1 MDKDIEIIKSFKL
14 DFILRRDF
22 RIIRGKILRST
33 KYGIWSLHHGDNDYY
48 RGIPP
53 GFWETYFNESITGVT
68 LQKLNNNLDGGQIID
83 KGYYGTKFFWK
94 HNEDFIKTKSVE
106 LVLKNINNFFY
117 EKKINLKKNKKIGRY
132 FFNPNF
138 FNLLIYILKK
148 YPTYILKKILSYTFF
163 YKFFFFKWNIYILK
177 KQNYLNLKKEYS
189 IKFSSPLTEYW
200 ADPFVF
206 KHNSEYYLFFEKFNL
221 LNNKGRISCK
231 KFNNINDKKSIDII
245 KSKYHYSYPH
255 IFCFNKKI
263 FMLPESS
270 EKKKLELWE
279 CLKFP
284 NKWKIKKILFNN
296 SSIVDTNFFVDKN
309 NNKWLFL
316 NKSRDKYN
324 DHNSELYIY
333 KVLDNNFNT
342 IIPHKK
348 NPVIID
354 SRIARNAGKIFYD
367 KHGRLIRPSQINLK
381 EKYGFG
387 FNLSKITKLNLN
399 EYSEK
404 VIKSFHYKKSINYSG
419 IHHLD
424 INEDNIIIDKIKNF

>member
-106 LVLKNINNFFY
+106 LVLKNINKLFY
-117 EKKINLKKNKKIGRY
+117 KKKINLKKNKKIGRY

-206 KHNSEYYLFFEKFNL
+206 KHNSEYYLFLKNL
-221 LNNKGRISCK
+221 
-231 KFNNINDKKSIDII
+231 
-245 KSKYHYSYPH
+245 
-255 IFCFNKKI
+255 
-263 FMLPESS
+263 
-270 EKKKLELWE
+270 
-279 CLKFP
+279 
-284 NKWKIKKILFNN
+284 
-296 SSIVDTNFFVDKN
+296 
-309 NNKWLFL
+309 
-316 NKSRDKYN
+316 
-324 DHNSELYIY
+324 IY
-333 KVLDNNFNT
+333 
-342 IIPHKK
+342 
-348 NPVIID
+348 
-354 SRIARNAGKIFYD
+354 
-367 KHGRLIRPSQINLK
+367 
-381 EKYGFG
+381 
-387 FNLSKITKLNLN
+387 
-399 EYSEK
+399 
-404 VIKSFHYKKSINYSG
+404 
-419 IHHLD
+419 
-424 INEDNIIIDKIKNF
+424 